1 MSTKANPYE
10 NFLSVLDS
18 AAEQDGIS
26 LDEYATFRFPER
38 ELTVNFPV
46 HMDNGEI
53 KMFTGYRIQH
63 SSARGP
69 CKGGIRFHPD
79 VDMNEVRALS
89 AWMTFKCAIANI
101 PYGGA
106 KGGITCDPSQLSRQE
121 LERMTRRYT
130 SMISPIIGPHKDI
143 PAPDVNT
150 NAEIMGWLMD
160 TYSMIEGYP
169 VPGVVTGKS
178 LDIGGS
184 LGRPE
189 ATGRGVMLV
198 ATALSKKLGLD
209 IKDCTVAV
217 QGFGNVGSTAAL
229 LISQTGAKVVAVS
242 DHTAAFYCADGLN
255 IAEMLDYCANNGRVL
270 SGYKAD
276 GVTEIDKNELLY
288 TDVDFLIPAAL
299 ENQITEENVA
309 KIKAKYI
316 IEGANG
322 PTSFEADKTLFE
334 SGKIVI
340 PDILANSGGVIV
352 SYFEW
357 VQNLQSLQWSLDEV
371 NSRLSDLLL
380 KSFDEVFELSQE
392 RNCSMR
398 MAAYIIAL
406 RRLVRAKNTRGLY
419 P

>member
-18 AAEQDGIS
+18 AAEQDGIP
-26 LDEYATFRFPER
+26 LNEYATFRFPER

-79 VDMNEVRALS
+79 VDMNEVRALA

-198 ATALSKKLGLD
+198 ATALAQKLGLD

-229 LISQTGAKVVAVS
+229 LISQTGAKVVAAS

-270 SGYKAD
+270 KGYKAD

-288 TDVDFLIPAAL
+288 TDVDFLVPAAL
-299 ENQITEENVA
+299 ENQITEENVS
-309 KIKAKYI
+309 KIKAKFI

-322 PTSFEADKTLFE
+322 PTSFEADKILFE
-334 SGKIVI
+334 SPSAEDHGRI
-340 PDILANSGGVIV
+340 
-352 SYFEW
+352 
-357 VQNLQSLQWSLDEV
+357 
-371 NSRLSDLLL
+371 
-380 KSFDEVFELSQE
+380 
-392 RNCSMR
+392 
-398 MAAYIIAL
+398 
-406 RRLVRAKNTRGLY
+406 
-419 P
+419 